1 MEFSSTYK
9 QLTTA
14 PPLYDLTLKI
24 GDTANNGLPSVQFVQ
39 RVAYNTGDVDFSG
52 LIEAV
57 NEKKDF
63 QCTYSSYGILT
74 EYVVLK
80 GVFVINRVG
89 NGGNTRID
97 INLETHHDFAKEHV
111 QNLQDCLKK
120 CAELGKKLP
129 EDVVDFIKHNQNTA
143 LVFSQFQQKTVGIIH
158 RLVNEAQTPVVEI
171 DTEKAVDTS
180 DLNSLD

>member
-1 MEFSSTYK
+1 MEFSSSYK

-14 PPLYDLTLKI
+14 PPLYDLTLSI
-24 GDTANNGLPSVQFVQ
+24 GNNNSPTVQFVQ

-80 GVFVINRVG
+80 SVFVINRIG

-158 RLVNEAQTPVVEI
+158 RLVNEAQTV
-171 DTEKAVDTS
+171 DTEKATDTE
-180 DLNSLD
+180 DLNALD